1 MALFSLGMQL
11 LPRYSSTPKV
21 KRESVF
27 PMRSYYYSVIGK
39 FTIAWAF
46 AFDNT
51 TQKEEEERAYL
62 YIENREREKRDK
74 KISILIKN
82 EKCVTLCPFFVP
94 SILEARTFFNEK
106 MLGRRYTLC
115 SVLPTQK
122 MRQTS
127 ENTFSWPCCS
137 NKNLF
142 WDIPIRRSCIVFC
155 TLSENCFLLST
166 KIGFRLPRNFAQG
179 KKSALMI
186 HDFHSGVNFDI
197 NLSHWKKWA
206 AAAAPACFLG
216 KNLSLCP
223 TRAWTTVVV
232 AVAAA

>member
-1 MALFSLGMQL
+1 MKSAWLFVLFSF
-11 LPRYSSTPKV
+11 LPFWKPGRLFLTRKCWV
-21 KRESVF
+21 DA
-27 PMRSYYYSVIGK
+27 
-39 FTIAWAF
+39 T
-46 AFDNT
+46 
-51 TQKEEEERAYL
+51 L
-62 YIENREREKRDK
+62 YVQ
-74 KISILIKN
+74 S
-82 EKCVTLCPFFVP
+82 
-94 SILEARTFFNEK
+94 
-106 MLGRRYTLC
+106 GR
-115 SVLPTQK
+115 LPTQK

-127 ENTFSWPCCS
+127 ENTFSWPGCS

-186 HDFHSGVNFDI
+186 HDFHSGVNFVFDI
-197 NLSHWKKWA
+197 NLSLWKKW

-223 TRAWTTVVV
+223 TRAWTTVV